1 MRRSRTIA
9 LGVLLLAAILLTVV
23 VLRRDR
29 GAPAPAPQ
37 GEAAAP
43 ATAETG
49 DATKAPSP
57 AGAKAAAPA
66 AAARGKAATAPAS
79 ATSGAS
85 KVPPRSPDRSVAK
98 AAGPTTAAAAA
109 KVEPS
114 APAQPPPP
122 AAAAD
127 AVAAAGEEDGGASG
141 AIAGILIDARGQP
154 FALTTVVAVAAS
166 GDDAAETLTADD
178 GSFLLPGLRPGRYA
192 VFPGLGTELPT
203 RLGARGVTVK
213 PTTVSRVAFAEP
225 RPGGTVRVAS
235 LDGAGRPTAAQ
246 AVLIADTSRDA
257 GGYGSLLAAD
267 AVYLPELGGSRTVL
281 RNVPPGSYRVVLLR
295 TTDEPAVAAPEPVRV
310 TGGSELGVTVRIGAA
325 AAIPPG

>member
-1 MRRSRTIA
+1 ME
-9 LGVLLLAAILLTVV
+9 V
-23 VLRRDR
+23 R
-29 GAPAPAPQ
+29 GQAVTPAPSAPS
-37 GEAAAP
+37 GELR
-43 ATAETG
+43 ATPAETG

-57 AGAKAAAPA
+57 AGGKAAAPA
-66 AAARGKAATAPAS
+66 AVARGKAATAPAS
-79 ATSGAS
+79 AASGAS
-85 KVPPRSPDRSVAK
+85 KAPPPSRDRSVAK
-98 AAGPTTAAAAA
+98 EAGPTTAAAAT
-109 KVEPS
+109 KVEP
-114 APAQPPPP
+114 ATPAEPPPP

-127 AVAAAGEEDGGASG
+127 AVAAAGEGDGGPSG

-192 VFPGLGTELPT
+192 VFPGLGTELPA

-235 LDGAGRPTAAQ
+235 LDGAGRPAAAQ